1 MKCKLHLVK
10 HVDVTIDVADA
21 EIHVEIANITSGKCR
36 FRRWRSVKRMMSCAC
51 AGEVVQHADRSD

>member
-21 EIHVEIANITSGKCR
+21 EIHVEIANITS
-36 FRRWRSVKRMMSCAC
+36 VN
-51 AGEVVQHADRSD
+51 VVLVDGGQ